1 MYSFPGINS
10 WMVEIITGGL
20 DGQLESQ

>member
-10 WMVEIITGGL
+10 WMVETITDGL